1 MFVCC
6 SNQACALRITTPAL
20 LQVQRAR
27 LELSTRA
34 IDGDCAAQEQLRNER
49 SAAQPLWGSNSRLPR
64 QRAASFAA
72 RPRPLGFTPLPRPS
86 RRGASGGSQ
95 RHAMHPAAGSAE
107 LGISAKDAPQATS
120 TAERSVPAV
129 QTGGK
134 GQAYSYP
141 QQASAPPELDLAL
154 QARPD
159 SRTPAGACT
168 FETPAAARLRAP
180 GLAASGGGGGLRTC
194 RDALTSDFPSG
205 IPSETRWRT
214 ARPARRRAA
223 ARKPRHP
230 GNPAKPQGQAQ
241 LQLRPLVSGGWR
253 RAGSR
258 AARQGGAPERSN
270 SGQWLEHPLE
280 EADKPAA
287 AGAGPPARAGRW
299 AAAGGG
305 AGGGQADAAPN
316 ATHREGVPGPVVGR
330 KRAAHANAAGMPH
343 HGGAGGAELGQ
354 LSERP
359 PWRQKCSRAA
369 PMGALS
375 IARQAPAGEGR
386 RLAAAQCAAAAYEAA
401 GACSRVLTGD
411 DHADAHVVVLAPGL
425 ALESQ
430 CSRLEQGGGPAAAAG
445 ALLGKRQAAAAK
457 QRSARPGSV
466 RAAAA
471 EATPGRTGQ
480 RPCATFDTRN
490 GLQPDVER
498 ARVAGPRSHES
509 QSSSGGTACDGMPRP
524 SAAPASAELPHLSS
538 DGSASALGETQ
549 QHASGV
555 LMQADRLR
563 HGATPAQ
570 AAQAAAASVPDT
582 CFPAAPDLGSYASQL
597 PSLGIR
603 DCPSEEATREEVP
616 DTPLASQPQHL
627 GRSGGG
633 GSNPNPIPSSAH
645 RLLPRAR
652 RLSLHGG
659 GGSAAAAASRILT
672 DAAGWRRSSSCG
684 AASDAALRGTR
695 FGAKPDAALPD
706 IRCNDDPDSALLGV
720 RGDKG
725 GGMGTAVGQR
735 APIIEDGMPARAH
748 EGLGIPANADHAPGA
763 SSGPAGSPLLTAAK
777 PSIGAPGGQRPPDA
791 QLANASPP
799 MGLQAGPSLEGY
811 TAGHGSTGGS
821 RRGSPDMER
830 CVEAAGDAG
839 FHGVERASSHVR
851 VAGSRSAAGAEA
863 VCLCFDR
870 PVRAVVPSQ
879 CGRHE
884 LTSCILLHS
893 SRSSCTLHF
902 ASLTCRM
909 ARCCSCSSSL
919 KHIFQGPK
927 LA

>member
-1 MFVCC
+1 MLVCC

-34 IDGDCAAQEQLRNER
+34 VDGDCAAQEQLRDEQG
-49 SAAQPLWGSNSRLPR
+49 AAQPLWGSNSRLPR

-95 RHAMHPAAGSAE
+95 RHATHPAAGAAE

-120 TAERSVPAV
+120 TAGRSVPAV
-129 QTGGK
+129 QTGRK
-134 GQAYSYP
+134 GQPYSYP
-141 QQASAPPELDLAL
+141 QQAGAPPELDLAL
-154 QARPD
+154 QAWPD

-180 GLAASGGGGGLRTC
+180 GLAASGGGGGGGGGLHTC
-194 RDALTSDFPSG
+194 RDALTSSFPSG

-270 SGQWLEHPLE
+270 SGQRLEHPLE
-280 EADKPAA
+280 EADKLAA

-316 ATHREGVPGPVVGR
+316 ATHREGVAGPVVGR
-330 KRAAHANAAGMPH
+330 KRAAQASAAGMPH
-343 HGGAGGAELGQ
+343 QGGAGGAVLGQ

-375 IARQAPAGEGR
+375 VARQAPAGEGR

-401 GACSRVLTGD
+401 GACSRGLTGD
-411 DHADAHVVVLAPGL
+411 GHADAHVVVVAPGL

-430 CSRLEQGGGPAAAAG
+430 SSRLEQGRGPAAAAG

-457 QRSARPGSV
+457 RRSARPGSV
-466 RAAAA
+466 HAAAA
-471 EATPGRTGQ
+471 EATPGRAGQ
-480 RPCATFDTRN
+480 RPGAASDPGN
-490 GLQPDVER
+490 GLQLDTDRE
-498 ARVAGPRSHES
+498 RVAGPRSHKS
-509 QSSSGGTACDGMPRP
+509 QPSSGGTACDGMPRP
-524 SAAPASAELPHLSS
+524 SAAPASAELPRISS
-538 DGSASALGETQ
+538 DGSASALGEPQ
-549 QHASGV
+549 QHASGL

-582 CFPAAPDLGSYASQL
+582 CLPAAPDQGSYASQL

-603 DCPSEEATREEVP
+603 DRSSEEATREEVP
-616 DTPLASQPQHL
+616 DTPLASQPQQRR
-627 GRSGGG
+627 RSGGG

-652 RLSLHGG
+652 RLSVHDG
-659 GGSAAAAASRILT
+659 GGSAAAAASRILAG
-672 DAAGWRRSSSCG
+672 AAGRRRSSNCG
-684 AASDAALRGTR
+684 TASDAALRSTR
-695 FGAKPDAALPD
+695 VGAKPDAALPD
-706 IRCNDDPDSALLGV
+706 VRCNDDPDSALLGV
-720 RGDKG
+720 RGDKDG
-725 GGMGTAVGQR
+725 GVGAAESKR
-735 APIIEDGMPARAH
+735 APMIEDGMPARAH
-748 EGLGIPANADHAPGA
+748 AGLGMPAFADHAPGA
-763 SSGPAGSPLLTAAK
+763 SSRPAGSPLLAGVG
-777 PSIGAPGGQRPPDA
+777 SDMGAPGGQQTPGRAGIDRDA
-791 QLANASPP
+791 QP
-799 MGLQAGPSLEGY
+799 AGILPSEGPQGGPRLEGC
-811 TAGHGSTGGS
+811 TAGHRSTGGS
-821 RRGSPDMER
+821 RRGSPHMVR
-830 CVEAAGDAG
+830 CIEAAGDAG
-839 FHGVERASSHVR
+839 SLEVVRASSHVR
-851 VAGSRSAAGAEA
+851 VARSRSVAGAEA

-879 CGRHE
+879 CGRRAFS
-884 LTSCILLHS
+884 SCRLL
-893 SRSSCTLHF
+893 RSSAPRAGPDFATLN
-902 ASLTCRM
+902 LN
-909 ARCCSCSSSL
+909 
-919 KHIFQGPK
+919 
-927 LA
+927 